1 MDHALINIGGNMGL
15 MFARRRIEEAA
26 KRAAN
31 KAAAQT
37 ERHKEAKER
46 HANEGKTSIKGE
58 GGKKDADSKGT
69 K

>member
-1 MDHALINIGGNMGL
+1 MGL

-31 KAAAQT
+31 KSAAQT

-46 HANEGKTSIKGE
+46 HAGEGKSSIKAE
-58 GGKKDADSKGT
+58 DGKKNGADSKGT